1 MTDLPAS
8 SGAFPE
14 LTQQDACEA
23 LATVGLRLAP
33 WTGRL

>member
-14 LTQQDACEA
+14 LTQQDVFEA
-23 LATVGLRLAP
+23 LARVGLRLAP